1 MQTMAEPPETR
12 YAKSGDV
19 HVAYQVVGEG
29 ELDLLLVD
37 TWVHHVEAVWDFP
50 DFARFL
56 RRLGS
61 LGRLIHFDRRGTGLS
76 DPVPLDQLPDL
87 ETQVDDAVAVL
98 DAVGSRDAA
107 VVGLNDGTIVAMMLA
122 AQHPERCR
130 SLVLFASGARH
141 ELAAGLPMEKIDDV
155 IEMIVNDSV
164 AGRSGAEFLAPSRVH
179 DERFS
184 QHLVREQRLAVRPGA
199 IGHYYRQ
206 TMEADVTDLLPEIRT
221 PTLVLN
227 RTGNRI
233 MPIQLSRELAAS
245 IEGARF
251 VELPGTDHLV
261 FSEDAGRVLDE
272 VEEFLTGTRT
282 GADADRMLA
291 TLLFTDIVNS
301 TTLAAEMGDRRWRD
315 MLDQHHALV
324 RRELERFGG
333 REVSTTGDGFFAAF
347 DRPVSAVRCA
357 LAAAESV
364 PSAGVRIRAGI
375 HFGEVEVRG
384 SDLGGLAVHIAA
396 RIAAAAGESEV
407 LVSNTVKDLLA
418 GSGVA
423 FEDRGDHEL
432 KGVPDTWRLYRATA
446 PT

>member
-1 MQTMAEPPETR
+1 MAEAPETR

-19 HVAYQVVGEG
+19 HIAYQAVGEG
-29 ELDLLLVD
+29 EMDLLLVD

-56 RRLGS
+56 RRLAS
-61 LGRLIHFDRRGTGLS
+61 FGRLIHFDRRGTGLS

-87 ETQVDDAVAVL
+87 VTQVDDAVAVL
-98 DAVGSRDAA
+98 DAAGSENA
-107 VVGLNDGTIVAMMLA
+107 VVVGVNDGTIVAMLLGA
-122 AQHPERCR
+122 RHPDRCR
-130 SLVLFASGARH
+130 SLVLFATGAKH
-141 ELAAGLPMEKIDDV
+141 DLAAGLPMEKIDDV
-155 IEMIVNDSV
+155 IEMIANDAV
-164 AGRSGAEFLAPSRVH
+164 AGRSGVEFLAPSRVD

-184 QHLVREQRLAVRPGA
+184 EHLARLQRLSVRPGA

-206 TMEADVTDLLPEIRT
+206 TMEADVTDLLPEIHT

-233 MPIQLSRELAAS
+233 MPIELSRELAAS

-272 VEEFLTGTRT
+272 IEEFLTGTRT

-301 TTLAAEMGDRRWRD
+301 TTVAAEMGDRRWRD
-315 MLDQHHALV
+315 VLDQHHALV

-357 LAAAESV
+357 LTAAETV
-364 PSAGVRIRAGI
+364 PSAGVRIRAGV

-407 LVSNTVKDLLA
+407 LVSGIVKDLMT
-418 GSGVA
+418 GSGIVL
-423 FEDRGDHEL
+423 EDRGEHDL
-432 KGVPDTWRLYRATA
+432 KGVPDSLRLYRATDSD
-446 PT
+446 